1 MKIKRHIAVI
11 SLVSV
16 FSLGGC
22 TTVKMPK
29 LDFVKFPEFLE
40 EARNFEAYPK
50 VSEAPKP
57 PNDLRSAEEWD
68 EAARAIMQTRNNTPQ
83 QMMQAE
89 TAMTPEEFQALK
101 AQVRAYKLDD
111 PQ

>member
-1 MKIKRHIAVI
+1 MKFKTHRAIIGMITV
-11 SLVSV
+11 LTV
-16 FSLGGC
+16 GGC

-40 EARNFEAYPK
+40 EARNFDAYPK
-50 VSEAPKP
+50 VSEAPQA
-57 PNDLRSAEEWD
+57 PNDLKSAEEWD
-68 EAARAIMQTRNNTPQ
+68 KAAREIMATRNASPQ
-83 QMMQAE
+83 LVNRPEM
-89 TAMTPEEFQALK
+89 TMTPEEFQALK

>member
-1 MKIKRHIAVI
+1 MTSRIYIAVI
-11 SLVSV
+11 GLMAMLSMS
-16 FSLGGC
+16 GC
-22 TTVKMPK
+22 TTVKIPK

-40 EARNFEAYPK
+40 EARNFDAYPK

-57 PNDLRSAEEWD
+57 PNDLRSAEDWD
-68 EAARAIMQTRNNTPQ
+68 QAAREIMETRGTSSQ
-83 QMMQAE
+83 QLSRNV
-89 TAMTPEEFQALK
+89 TAMSPAEFQALK